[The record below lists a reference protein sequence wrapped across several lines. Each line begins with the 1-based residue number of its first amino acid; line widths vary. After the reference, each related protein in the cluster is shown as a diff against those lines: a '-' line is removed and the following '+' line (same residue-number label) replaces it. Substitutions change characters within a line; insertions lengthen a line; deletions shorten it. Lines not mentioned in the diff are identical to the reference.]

1 MVGEAEFSRQVR
13 DELAAIRRAAIR
25 IDETQQTILEQAAR
39 QDEDAPSAQAQ
50 VSQRLSAVADATRS
64 ISDRLARNRPES
76 TRDPELVSQAAR
88 RIAEASEASR
98 RAEASL
104 RADSAGEEGQAGSSD
119 GDGDEG
125 ESVRESNGSVEAFQ
139 ASAESVRREVQ
150 ALVALLEQDEDTW
163 SLLRELENLG
173 REVASLESERRQL
186 GEQTAGRGRDELDPA
201 QRSALDDLARRQAEA
216 ASAAERMV
224 EEIVERA
231 ERVEDRDRAQAEALR
246 QAAQEARQSRLE
258 QEMREAA
265 QELSE
270 NRTDA
275 AQQSQQ
281 SAQQSIQRMQR
292 TLEDTRKVRTETLRR
307 LMTELV
313 ESIEALIRRA
323 ESESTQLR
331 AIVADGPSW
340 PESILRERSNS
351 AVMLERNTRSV
362 EAQATAGG
370 EEAAEVA
377 RSLDRAASAQSQAI
391 VELRSAPPRVGDA
404 LGSIDR
410 SITLLREALESARNA
425 ES

>member
-1 MVGEAEFSRQVR
+1 
-13 DELAAIRRAAIR
+13 
-25 IDETQQTILEQAAR
+25 
-39 QDEDAPSAQAQ
+39 
-50 VSQRLSAVADATRS
+50 
-64 ISDRLARNRPES
+64 
-76 TRDPELVSQAAR
+76 
-88 RIAEASEASR
+88 SEASR

-119 GDGDEG
+119 GEGDQG
-125 ESVRESNGSVEAFQ
+125 ESGRESNESNGSVEAFQ

-173 REVASLESERRQL
+173 REAASRESESRQL
-186 GEQTAGRGRDELDPA
+186 GEQTAGRSRDELDPA

-331 AIVADGPSW
+331 AIVADGPAW

-410 SITLLREALESARNA
+410 SITLLREALEAARNA
-425 ES
+425 